1 MKFKNKQTG
10 VILEP
15 RSETVLEQLHKS
27 EDFDAYDGQSAGESG
42 EKSLVKMNKDD
53 LLKVAQEAGIAVP
66 DGATKAQI
74 VELIQAV
81 RE

>member
-15 RSETVLEQLHKS
+15 RSEMVLEQLRKS
-27 EDFDAYDGQSAGESG
+27 DAFDVYDGQAAAQGD
-42 EKSLVKMNKDD
+42 EKDLAKMVKDD

-66 DGATKAQI
+66 DGATKAEIIQ
-74 VELIQAV
+74 LIQAAG
-81 RE
+81 E